1 MLSAAITAV
10 THDRSS
16 GSPVTIAPVT
26 SLNRP
31 CTVVTPRWRTV
42 KLTSELTGLIVQVPA
57 RYPGSAAVDTFIN
70 YSSWLVSRR
79 YRRRSRFRFARA
91 STALTDPD
99 PQRGPMTDLDTL
111 TACFETHRTH

>member
-79 YRRRSRFRFARA
+79 YRRRSRFRFCAGFYCADGCRPA
-91 STALTDPD
+91 KGTDD
-99 PQRGPMTDLDTL
+99 
-111 TACFETHRTH
+111 